1 MYDHDSRELSKRLTR
16 TFHEQHDLTLASLH
30 VHLDHGSCMEV
41 SMLKGEAD
49 RVSQLAE
56 QVITERGVR
65 YGKLI
70 LVPDN
75 TAGHDHH
82 HEHSHHHDESDSH
95 D

>member
-1 MYDHDSRELSKRLTR
+1 
-16 TFHEQHDLTLASLH
+16 
-30 VHLDHGSCMEV
+30 
-41 SMLKGEAD
+41 MLKGEAD

-75 TAGHDHH
+75 TGG
-82 HEHSHHHDESDSH
+82 HEHSHHGHSHSHHHHEHDVPEAD